1 MINKNTFINGVTIT
15 KNNEA
20 SQLLF
25 TNDSG
30 KIVYRDKIDSLIGIK
45 HPGIVLGT
53 DIYGTIWVIHN
64 HYQIGAPEIVTWE
77 QFSLGV
83 PVFYDTRPVSY
94 NREEIVSRAIE
105 FWVNKKEYSWLYHN
119 CQHFVNKVTK
129 DRIHSESL
137 DRIGSNLIATGLASG
152 VFGHASKNKVV
163 GNLGLLTAMVGLIVK
178 AYGNYSDI
186 KQLQNGRI

>member
-1 MINKNTFINGVTIT
+1 MLNRNKFINGVTIT

-45 HPGIVLGT
+45 HPGIILGT
-53 DIYGTIWVIHN
+53 DIYGTTWIIHN
-64 HYQIGAPEIVTWE
+64 HYEIGAPEIVTWD

-83 PVFYDTRPVSY
+83 PVFYDNRPVSY
-94 NREEIVSRAIE
+94 NREEIVTRAIE

-119 CQHFVNKVTK
+119 CQHFVNKVTRNVFK
-129 DRIHSESL
+129 SESL
-137 DRIGSNLIATGLASG
+137 DRIGNNLIAAGLTSG
-152 VFGHASKNKVV
+152 VLGHASKNKAV
-163 GNLGLLTAMVGLIVK
+163 GNFGLAIALIGLLIK
-178 AYGNYSDI
+178 ATS
-186 KQLQNGRI
+186 K

>member
-1 MINKNTFINGVTIT
+1 MLNKHTLINGVTIT
-15 KNNEA
+15 RNNEA
-20 SQLLF
+20 SQLIF

-83 PVFYDTRPVSY
+83 PVFYDKRPVSY
-94 NREEIVSRAIE
+94 NREEIVNRAIT
-105 FWVNKKEYSWLYHN
+105 FWTNKTQYNWLYHN
-119 CQHFVNKVTK
+119 CQHFVNKTARNVFQ
-129 DRIHSESL
+129 SESL
-137 DRIGSNLIATGLASG
+137 DRIGDNLIAAGIASG
-152 VFGHASKNKVV
+152 ALGHASKNKVV
-163 GNLGLLTAMVGLIVK
+163 GNLGLAAAFLGLIVK
-178 AYGNYSDI
+178 VAS
-186 KQLQNGRI
+186 K